1 MIKFSKDKVLLL
13 HRLIAEETGGSIG
26 LRDEALLDSALENA
40 FAGFGGQ
47 EFYPTK
53 EEKGAR
59 LGYTLIS
66 NHAFVDGNKRIGMY
80 VMLTFLEVN
89 GIHMECT
96 NEEVVEVGL
105 SVASGTM
112 DYDAGF
118 TLSTYTHATEGM
130 KRSAADTIGSVISQ
144 TM

>member
-1 MIKFSKDKVLLL
+1 MIKFSKEKVLLL
-13 HRLIAEETGGSIG
+13 HQLLAESTGGSIG
-26 LRDEALLDSALENA
+26 VRDEALLESALESA
-40 FAGFGGQ
+40 FSGFGGH

-59 LGYTLIS
+59 IGYCLIS

-96 NEEVVEVGL
+96 NDEVVEVGMG
-105 SVASGTM
+105 VANGTM
-112 DYDAGF
+112 DYEA
-118 TLSTYTHATEGM
+118 LLEWVRNH
-130 KRSAADTIGSVISQ
+130 RI
-144 TM
+144 

>member
-13 HRLIAEETGGSIG
+13 HKLIAEETGGSIG
-26 LRDEALLDSALENA
+26 VRDEALLESALEGA
-40 FAGFGGQ
+40 FAGFGER

-89 GIHMECT
+89 GLHVDCT
-96 NEEVVEVGL
+96 NEEVAEVGL
-105 SVASGTM
+105 AVAAGTM
-112 DYDAGF
+112 DYDALLEWVREH
-118 TLSTYTHATEGM
+118 T
-130 KRSAADTIGSVISQ
+130 
-144 TM
+144 

>member
-13 HRLIAEETGGSIG
+13 HKLIAQETGGSIG
-26 LRDEALLDSALENA
+26 VRDEGLLESALEAA
-40 FAGFGGQ
+40 FSSFGDK

-59 LGYTLIS
+59 LGYNLIS

-89 GIHMECT
+89 GIHMDCT
-96 NEEVVEVGL
+96 NEEVSSVGL
-105 SVASGTM
+105 AIA
-112 DYDAGF
+112 AGK
-118 TLSTYTHATEGM
+118 M
-130 KRSAADTIGSVISQ
+130 KYEDLLQWVKDHRP
-144 TM
+144 

>member
-1 MIKFSKDKVLLL
+1 MIKFSKEKVLLL
-13 HRLIAEETGGSIG
+13 HKLIAQETGGSIG
-26 LRDEALLDSALENA
+26 VRDEALLDSALENA
-40 FAGFGGQ
+40 FAGFGDQ

-89 GIHMECT
+89 GVRIECT
-96 NEEVVEVGL
+96 NDEVVNAGL
-105 SVASGTM
+105 SVASGSM
-112 DYDAGF
+112 DYD
-118 TLSTYTHATEGM
+118 TLLKWVRDHE
-130 KRSAADTIGSVISQ
+130 V
-144 TM
+144 